1 MPETPDPDILRGG
14 AFGYRSCRGCGAT
27 VRLSGLA
34 DHVCAPERYA
44 AHQARRLHW
53 RRAGFDEALR
63 RWLETPAG
71 RFAQFYAR
79 RLLAGEPR
87 PVRPDEA

>member
-1 MPETPDPDILRGG
+1 MHQPPDPDILRGG
-14 AFGYRSCRGCGAT
+14 TFGYRPSRDCGAT
-27 VRLSGLA
+27 VRLSRLGE
-34 DHVCAPERYA
+34 HVCAPERYA
-44 AHQARRLHW
+44 VHQARRLHW

-63 RWLETPAG
+63 RWLDTPAG

-79 RLLAGEPR
+79 RMLAGEHR

>member
-1 MPETPDPDILRGG
+1 MAKPPDPDMPRGG
-14 AFGYRSCRGCGAT
+14 PFGYRTCCDCGTT
-27 VRLSGLA
+27 VRLSRLA

-44 AHQARRLHW
+44 VHQARRLHW

-63 RWLETPAG
+63 RWLDTPAG